1 MCRWDGAIMRSSVV
15 LWVDPYSKAVSE
27 DWVPGARKLIVPRLT
42 YARANERARRLLGL
56 PPQQRWC
63 DHG

>member
-1 MCRWDGAIMRSSVV
+1 MRSSVV

-27 DWVPGARKLIVPRLT
+27 DWVPGARKLIVTRLT
-42 YARANERARRLLGL
+42 YARANERARRLLDL

>member
-1 MCRWDGAIMRSSVV
+1 MRSSVV

-42 YARANERARRLLGL
+42 YARANERARRMLGL
-56 PPQQRWC
+56 PPQMRWC

>member
-1 MCRWDGAIMRSSVV
+1 MASSVV

-27 DWVPGARKLIVPRLT
+27 DWAPGSRKLIVPRLT
-42 YARANERARRLLGL
+42 YARSQERVRRMLKL
-56 PPQQRWC
+56 PPQTRWC

>member
-1 MCRWDGAIMRSSVV
+1 MRSSVV
-15 LWVDPYSKAVSE
+15 LWVDPYTKAVSE
-27 DWVPGARKLIVPRLT
+27 EWVPGARKLIVPRAM
-42 YARANERARRLLGL
+42 YYRANDRASRMLGL

>member
-1 MCRWDGAIMRSSVV
+1 MRSSVV

-27 DWVPGARKLIVPRLT
+27 TWTQGARKLIVPRLT
-42 YARANERARRLLGL
+42 YARANESARRMLNL
-56 PPQQRWC
+56 PPQMRWC